1 MNGNRL
7 NSRLKLRKNDKL
19 KLDTELAMQAQKIE
33 LAKMEHMWEVDKM
46 DKQASADNAKNWLNM
61 IQTFGSNFVEKV
73 GPAIVDGFANKGKRD
88 GTAHSTYKRQ
98 N

>member
-1 MNGNRL
+1 
-7 NSRLKLRKNDKL
+7 
-19 KLDTELAMQAQKIE
+19 
-33 LAKMEHMWEVDKM
+33 
-46 DKQASADNAKNWLNM
+46 M

-88 GTAHSTYKRQ
+88 GTVHSTYKRQ